1 MHALDTMRAL
11 ASKGEVISLK
21 AGDVLFRTGETGT
34 TMYGILEGSV
44 RLTWTDASGVD
55 GHEDIP
61 VGHVFGA
68 GALVLGDHQRLGTST
83 ATSDSRLIA
92 MNREKF
98 LFAVQEA
105 PMFAIELLASI
116 DERLR
121 DIKMAKA

>member
-1 MHALDTMRAL
+1 MHGLNTMRAL
-11 ASKGEVISLK
+11 ASKSEVLSLK
-21 AGDVLFRTGETGT
+21 RGDVLFKTGDVGS

-44 RLTWTDASGVD
+44 RLSWTDSAGHE

-68 GALVLGDHQRLGTST
+68 GALVMGDHERLGTAT
-83 ATSDSRLIA
+83 AQEDCRLIE
-92 MNREKF
+92 MTREKF

-105 PMFAIELLASI
+105 PMFAVELLASI

-121 DIKMAKA
+121 DIKMAVN